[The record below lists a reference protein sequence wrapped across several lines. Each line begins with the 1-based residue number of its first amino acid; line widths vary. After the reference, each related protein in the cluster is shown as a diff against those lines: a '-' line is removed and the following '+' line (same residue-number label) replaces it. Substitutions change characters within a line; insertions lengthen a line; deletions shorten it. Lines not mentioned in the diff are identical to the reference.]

1 MKSPRLAEAA
11 ARLMADSRKDAPDR
25 PVPPLPRDRAI
36 DAIARAIEARAR
48 LRRRRRWVMRTGA
61 AAAIVAL
68 GVGMTAMTSR
78 HRTPIAQSAA
88 TPTAAVL
95 HVEGG
100 GVDVQPGPGT
110 TDPRAGASPLGR
122 GSRLVARPDG
132 RATLAFA
139 TGTQLT
145 LEEKAD
151 VTIVSEGATQ
161 RFALTGGAVRA
172 HVAKLGPGDRFV
184 IATSDA
190 EIEVRG
196 TSFRVSVVPPDAA
209 CGDGTTTRVDVVE
222 GTVWVKHAGGEAVV
236 DAGETWPTGCTP
248 PVVAP
253 SANVVAPTPST
264 VKSSALAASKLAEQN
279 DLFADGVAAK
289 RRGANA
295 EAIATF
301 ERFAAKY
308 PASPLAESATIE
320 RMKLLD
326 ASGSPLAKG
335 AATQYLARYPHGY
348 ARDDAER
355 IARP

>member
-1 MKSPRLAEAA
+1 MNSPRFAEAA
-11 ARLMADSRKDAPDR
+11 ARLMSDSRKDAPDR
-25 PVPPLPRDRAI
+25 PVDPRARDRAI
-36 DAIARAIEARAR
+36 EAIAAAIEARAR
-48 LRRRRRWVMRTGA
+48 LRRRRRWVMGVGA
-61 AAAIVAL
+61 AAALVAL
-68 GVGMTAMTSR
+68 GVGVTSIATRRHPPVAPVAAAPTA
-78 HRTPIAQSAA
+78 
-88 TPTAAVL
+88 AAVL

-100 GVDVQPGPGT
+100 GVDVEPGPNGS
-110 TDPRAGASPLGR
+110 RADGSPLAQ

-161 RFALTGGAVRA
+161 RFSLTGGAVRA
-172 HVAKLGPGDRFV
+172 HVAKLGPNDRFI
-184 IATSDA
+184 IATADA

-196 TSFRVSVVPPDAA
+196 TSFRVSVVAADAS
-209 CGDGTTTRVDVVE
+209 CGDGTPTRVDVVE
-222 GTVWVKHAGGEAVV
+222 GTVAVRHAGAEALVHAGESWPAGCSVPTAPSISVAIAPAPAKSAAVV
-236 DAGETWPTGCTP
+236 
-248 PVVAP
+248 
-253 SANVVAPTPST
+253 
-264 VKSSALAASKLAEQN
+264 AASRLAEQN

-301 ERFAAKY
+301 ERFLAKY
-308 PASPLAESATIE
+308 PGSPLAESASVE
-320 RMKLLD
+320 RMKLLA
-326 ASGSPLAKG
+326 ASGSPLAKA

-355 IARP
+355 IAPP